1 MHLDSPAGRARASP
15 APPGRAPGAWP
26 PTCTGSAA
34 ARRAVC
40 TTCAC
45 FSAGEREQ
53 TRRPHVGAGV
63 QRPSASSLTRT
74 LVVPGPAAVRSRG
87 TVPPCGRSGWHLV
100 GELEGDGIAAGG
112 QPVTR
117 TSWATCPA
125 IAEREK
131 STLERTLERKKG
143 LIDALLQDRQP
154 QRRVTAQHVDMRF
167 IPLTNAL
174 ELESDPWTAPW
185 TARASIGLASRSLQG
200 HGFGRARWTDG
211 PTFCSSSQSEAICNI
226 ALDFAPLVRGP
237 CLSTGTHSLR
247 HSGAARQT

>member
-63 QRPSASSLTRT
+63 QRPSASILTRT

-87 TVPPCGRSGWHLV
+87 TVPPYVNALV
-100 GELEGDGIAAGG
+100 GELEGGDITAGDRAHIAGDLL
-112 QPVTR
+112 
-117 TSWATCPA
+117 ATCPA
-125 IAEREK
+125 NGHPRSREK
-131 STLERTLERKKG
+131 HSRVADRL
-143 LIDALLQDRQP
+143 DALLRDRRP
-154 QRRVTAQHVDMRF
+154 PRTRH
-167 IPLTNAL
+167 
-174 ELESDPWTAPW
+174 
-185 TARASIGLASRSLQG
+185 
-200 HGFGRARWTDG
+200 
-211 PTFCSSSQSEAICNI
+211 SSQT
-226 ALDFAPLVRGP
+226 LV
-237 CLSTGTHSLR
+237 CVCV
-247 HSGAARQT
+247 

>member
-87 TVPPCGRSGWHLV
+87 TVPPCGRSGWRARGWRYHC
-100 GELEGDGIAAGG
+100 GRPRSHRG
-112 QPVTR
+112 R
-117 TSWATCPA
+117 PA
-125 IAEREK
+125 SNLPGHPRSREK
-131 STLERTLERKKG
+131 HSRVADRL
-143 LIDALLQDRQP
+143 DALLSLLRDRRP
-154 QRRVTAQHVDMRF
+154 QRTRHSSHRLRLSHLRYICCTRTRSRIRVVEVPASWIWHSSSSICTHSWRWRVADLACEIARSVC
-167 IPLTNAL
+167 
-174 ELESDPWTAPW
+174 
-185 TARASIGLASRSLQG
+185 TAR
-200 HGFGRARWTDG
+200 W
-211 PTFCSSSQSEAICNI
+211 
-226 ALDFAPLVRGP
+226 V
-237 CLSTGTHSLR
+237 
-247 HSGAARQT
+247 

>member
-87 TVPPCGRSGWHLV
+87 TVPPCGRSGWRARGWRYHC
-100 GELEGDGIAAGG
+100 GRPRSHRG
-112 QPVTR
+112 R
-117 TSWATCPA
+117 PA
-125 IAEREK
+125 SNLPGHPRSREK
-131 STLERTLERKKG
+131 HSRVADRL
-143 LIDALLQDRQP
+143 DALLRDRRP
-154 QRRVTAQHVDMRF
+154 QRTRHSSQTLALAVHVAHERVV
-167 IPLTNAL
+167 
-174 ELESDPWTAPW
+174 
-185 TARASIGLASRSLQG
+185 
-200 HGFGRARWTDG
+200 GFGWLK
-211 PTFCSSSQSEAICNI
+211 F
-226 ALDFAPLVRGP
+226 LDMAFE
-237 CLSTGTHSLR
+237 
-247 HSGAARQT
+247 